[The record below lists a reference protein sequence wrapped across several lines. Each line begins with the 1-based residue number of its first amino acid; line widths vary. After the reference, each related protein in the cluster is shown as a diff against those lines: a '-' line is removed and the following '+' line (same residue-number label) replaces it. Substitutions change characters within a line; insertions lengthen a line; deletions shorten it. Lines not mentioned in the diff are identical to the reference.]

1 MSSIEDAED
10 ESRSPITDEWRRVI
24 RLLGPQQSVYF
35 ALLTGARI
43 AVGFF
48 DLALAA
54 VMYLLFLLLEGRA
67 PTHNFWWTPKTALET
82 ALLAASLVA
91 IRALADIFSSRAVL
105 RQIQYLHKDFLLRLT
120 QSYGE
125 MQWRRFVKLNRSE
138 LSNHTI
144 HTAREAADF
153 YHRCIE
159 MVAGLVT
166 IAVMTAAFVYE
177 SPIAACVFA
186 GAVAAFYFGHQFLI
200 RAKVRQAASS
210 REISMS
216 KLQRKLAD
224 MFLSGKEIR
233 AYGNQAFFYDRVDR
247 EAERFA
253 VANGRA
259 LLLPHVGR
267 IIADQGTMLLFLSLI
282 IVVQLRQGDSQN
294 ILALLA
300 FYFVLSRRMLPLVSQ
315 LSLIA
320 GQMDSSYENVR
331 IVESELAECRR
342 YRALPLP
349 VELPAPG
356 MVLELE
362 QVNFSFIDGANDW
375 KASPILR
382 NINFGLRSGEIV
394 VLHGASGI
402 GKSSLLN
409 LIAGVSQPVSGLVRS
424 DRNGIAYVPQEI
436 ALLDESIRNNLL
448 FGLPEKS
455 DEELM
460 SALAVACL
468 DDFVAAQPLG
478 LETGAGDNGVLISGG
493 ERQRLGLARA
503 ILRGSRLLLLD
514 EATSAL
520 DEDTERRVL
529 ENLRRTG
536 IAVFLATHRS
546 LAHRFA
552 DRVYELQD
560 GCLIDA
566 SHWQFAMDPLALRT
580 DVSVAKPCRQ
590 LRPGTKLPSSTRRA

>member
-1 MSSIEDAED
+1 VNSIEDAES
-10 ESRSPITDEWRRVI
+10 EPGSPITGDWRRVI
-24 RLLGPQQSVYF
+24 RLLGVRQRTLF

-54 VMYLLFLLLEGRA
+54 AMYLLFLLLEGRA
-67 PTHNFWWTPKTALET
+67 PTHNLWWTPKTALEA
-82 ALLAASLVA
+82 ALVAASLVVF
-91 IRALADIFSSRAVL
+91 RALADIFSSRAAL
-105 RQIQYLHKDFLLRLT
+105 RQIQYLYKDFLLRLT
-120 QSYGE
+120 RGYGE

-138 LSNHTI
+138 LSNHTL

-159 MVAGLVT
+159 MAAGLVT

-186 GAVAAFYFGHQFLI
+186 GAVAAFYCGHKFFI
-200 RAKVRQAASS
+200 RARVRRAASS
-210 REISMS
+210 RENSMS

-233 AYGNQAFFYDRVDR
+233 AYGNQAFFQDRVDG

-253 VANGRA
+253 VANRQA
-259 LLLPHVGR
+259 LMLPHIGR
-267 IIADQGTMLLFLSLI
+267 IVADQGTVLLFLGMI

-294 ILALLA
+294 LLALLA

-315 LSLIA
+315 MSLIA
-320 GQMDSSYENVR
+320 GQMDSSYENVK
-331 IVESELAECRR
+331 IIDSELEECRK
-342 YRALPLP
+342 YRTLPSP
-349 VELPAPG
+349 AELPASG
-356 MVLELE
+356 MVLELH
-362 QVNFSFIDGANDW
+362 QVSFSFSK
-375 KASPILR
+375 KAAPILR
-382 NINFGLRSGEIV
+382 NIDFGLHVGEIA

-409 LIAGVSQPVSGLVRS
+409 LIAGVSQPLNGVVRA
-424 DRNGIAYVPQEI
+424 DRNSIAYVPQEI

-460 SALAVACL
+460 SALSVACL
-468 DDFVAAQPLG
+468 DEFIAAHPLG

-520 DEDTERRVL
+520 DEETERRVL
-529 ENLRRTG
+529 ENLSRAGT
-536 IAVFLATHRS
+536 AVFLATHRL

-552 DRVYELQD
+552 DRVYELQN
-560 GCLIDA
+560 GCLIDV
-566 SHWQFAMDPLALRT
+566 SHRKLAVDPPAFRT
-580 DVSVAKPCRQ
+580 EVSVAKPCRQ
-590 LRPGTKLPSSTRRA
+590 PQPGSRFPSLTRRA

>member
-1 MSSIEDAED
+1 MSSFGDAEN
-10 ESRSPITDEWRRVI
+10 EPRSSIAGEWRRVI
-24 RLLGPQQSVYF
+24 RLLGIRQRALF

-43 AVGFF
+43 TVGIL
-48 DLALAA
+48 DLALAGS
-54 VMYLLFLLLEGRA
+54 MYLLFLLLEGRA
-67 PTHNFWWTPKTALET
+67 PTHNFWRLPKTALEA
-82 ALLAASLVA
+82 ALLAASLVVF
-91 IRALADIFSSRAVL
+91 RALADIVSSRSVL
-105 RQIQYLHKDFLLRLT
+105 HQVQNLYRDFLLRLT
-120 QSYGE
+120 RGYGE
-125 MQWRRFVKLNRSE
+125 MQWRQFVKLNRSE
-138 LSNHTI
+138 LSNHTL

-159 MVAGLVT
+159 MAAGVVT
-166 IAVMTAAFVYE
+166 IAIMTAAFVYE

-186 GAVAAFYFGHQFLI
+186 GAVAAFYCAHKLFI
-200 RAKVRQAASS
+200 RTRVRRAASS
-210 REISMS
+210 REKSMT

-233 AYGNQAFFYDRVDR
+233 AYGNQAFFQDRVDR

-253 VANGRA
+253 VANRQA

-267 IIADQGTMLLFLSLI
+267 IVADQGTVLLFLGLI
-282 IVVQLRQGDSQN
+282 VAVQLGQGDSQN
-294 ILALLA
+294 LLALLA

-315 LSLIA
+315 MSLIA
-320 GQMDSSYENVR
+320 GQMDSSYENVK
-331 IVESELAECRR
+331 IVDSELEECRR
-342 YRALPLP
+342 YRTLPLQ
-349 VELPAPG
+349 VELPPPG
-356 MVLELE
+356 LVLEL
-362 QVNFSFIDGANDW
+362 QDVSFSFRKGA
-375 KASPILR
+375 APILQS
-382 NINFGLRSGEIV
+382 INLGLHYGEIV

-409 LIAGVSQPVSGLVRS
+409 LIAGVSQPVSGVVRA
-424 DRNGIAYVPQEI
+424 DRNSIAYVPQEI

-455 DEELM
+455 DEEMM

-468 DDFVAAQPLG
+468 DEFVAAQPLG
-478 LETGAGDNGVLISGG
+478 LETSAGDNGVLISGG
-493 ERQRLGLARA
+493 ERQRLGLART

-520 DEDTERRVL
+520 DEETERRVL
-529 ENLRRTG
+529 ENLRRAGT
-536 IAVFLATHRS
+536 AVFLATHRL

-560 GCLIDA
+560 GCLIDG
-566 SHWQFAMDPLALRT
+566 SHPQFAIGPLVSRT

-590 LRPGTKLPSSTRRA
+590 LRPGSKLPSSTRRA

>member
-1 MSSIEDAED
+1 MSSIEDAEN
-10 ESRSPITDEWRRVI
+10 EPHSPITSEWRRVVQ
-24 RLLGPQQSVYF
+24 LLGVRQRALF

-54 VMYLLFLLLEGRA
+54 AMYLLFLLLEGRA
-67 PTHNFWWTPKTALET
+67 PTRNFWWTPKTALEA
-82 ALLAASLVA
+82 ALFAATMVVF
-91 IRALADIFSSRAVL
+91 RALADIFSSRAVL
-105 RQIQYLHKDFLLRLT
+105 HHIQHLYKDFLLRLT
-120 QSYGE
+120 QGYSG
-125 MQWRRFVKLNRSE
+125 MQWRQFVKLNRSE

-159 MVAGLVT
+159 MVAGVVT

-186 GAVAAFYFGHQFLI
+186 GAVAAYYSGHKLLI
-200 RAKVRQAASS
+200 RARVRRAASN

-233 AYGNQAFFYDRVDR
+233 AYGNQTFFHDRVDR

-253 VANGRA
+253 VANRQA

-267 IIADQGTMLLFLSLI
+267 IIADQGTVLLFLGLI

-294 ILALLA
+294 LLALLA

-315 LSLIA
+315 MSLIA
-320 GQMDSSYENVR
+320 GQMDSSYENVK
-331 IVESELAECRR
+331 IVDSELEDCRR
-342 YRALPLP
+342 YRTPPLP
-349 VELPAPG
+349 VELPALG
-356 MVLELE
+356 LALELE
-362 QVNFSFIDGANDW
+362 EVSFSFSTGA
-375 KASPILR
+375 APILR
-382 NINFGLRSGEIV
+382 NINLGLHLGEIV

-409 LIAGVSQPVSGLVRS
+409 LIAGVSQPISGVVRA
-424 DRNGIAYVPQEI
+424 DRNSIAYVPQEI

-468 DDFVAAQPLG
+468 DEFVMAQPNG
-478 LETGAGDNGVLISGG
+478 LQTGAGDNGVLISGG
-493 ERQRLGLARA
+493 ERHRLGLARA

-520 DEDTERRVL
+520 DEETERRVL
-529 ENLRRTG
+529 ENLKRTG
-536 IAVFLATHRS
+536 IAVFLATHRL

-560 GCLIDA
+560 GYLIDA
-566 SHWQFAMDPLALRT
+566 LLRRIVLGPLASRT
-580 DVSVAKPCRQ
+580 DDSVAKPCRQ
-590 LRPGTKLPSSTRRA
+590 LRPGPKFPSSTIRA

>member
-1 MSSIEDAED
+1 VSSIEDAEN
-10 ESRSPITDEWRRVI
+10 EPRSSITGEWRRVVQ
-24 RLLGPQQSVYF
+24 LLGVRQRALF

-54 VMYLLFLLLEGRA
+54 AMYLLFLLLEGRA
-67 PTHNFWWTPKTALET
+67 PTHKFWWTPKTALEA
-82 ALLAASLVA
+82 ALLAAGLVA

-105 RQIQYLHKDFLLRLT
+105 HQIQHLYKDFLLRLT
-120 QSYGE
+120 QGYGE
-125 MQWRRFVKLNRSE
+125 MQWRQFVKLNRSE

-186 GAVAAFYFGHQFLI
+186 SAVAAFYCGHKLFI
-200 RAKVRQAASS
+200 RARVRRAASN

-233 AYGNQAFFYDRVDR
+233 AYGNQAFFHDRVDR

-253 VANGRA
+253 VANRQA

-267 IIADQGTMLLFLSLI
+267 IIADQGTVLLFLGLI

-294 ILALLA
+294 LLALLA

-315 LSLIA
+315 MSLIA
-320 GQMDSSYENVR
+320 GQMDSSYENVK
-331 IVESELAECRR
+331 IVDSELEDCRR
-342 YRALPLP
+342 YRTLPLP

-356 MVLELE
+356 LALELE
-362 QVNFSFIDGANDW
+362 GVSFSFSTGA
-375 KASPILR
+375 APILR
-382 NINFGLRSGEIV
+382 NINLGLHLGEIV

-409 LIAGVSQPVSGLVRS
+409 LIAGVSQPVSGVVRA
-424 DRNGIAYVPQEI
+424 DRKSIAYVPQEI

-468 DDFVAAQPLG
+468 DEFVGAQPNG
-478 LETGAGDNGVLISGG
+478 LETSAGDNGVLISGG

-520 DEDTERRVL
+520 DEETERRVL
-529 ENLRRTG
+529 ENLRRSG

-560 GCLIDA
+560 GCLVEEA
-566 SHWQFAMDPLALRT
+566 HRQFAIGPLASRT
-580 DVSVAKPCRQ
+580 DISVAKPCRQ
-590 LRPGTKLPSSTRRA
+590 LRPGSKLPLSTRRV

>member
-1 MSSIEDAED
+1 VNSIEDAES
-10 ESRSPITDEWRRVI
+10 EPRSPITGDWRRVI
-24 RLLGPQQSVYF
+24 RLLGVRQRTLF

-54 VMYLLFLLLEGRA
+54 AMYLLFLLLEGRA
-67 PTHNFWWTPKTALET
+67 PTHNLWWTPKTALEA
-82 ALLAASLVA
+82 ALVAASLVVF
-91 IRALADIFSSRAVL
+91 RALADIFSSRAVL
-105 RQIQYLHKDFLLRLT
+105 RQIQYLYKDFLLRLT
-120 QSYGE
+120 RGYGE

-138 LSNHTI
+138 LSNHTL

-166 IAVMTAAFVYE
+166 IVVMTAAFVYE

-186 GAVAAFYFGHQFLI
+186 GAVTAFYCGHKLFI
-200 RAKVRQAASS
+200 RARVRRAASS
-210 REISMS
+210 RENSMS

-233 AYGNQAFFYDRVDR
+233 AYGNQAFFHDRVDG

-253 VANGRA
+253 VANRQA
-259 LLLPHVGR
+259 LSLPHIGR
-267 IIADQGTMLLFLSLI
+267 IVADQGTVLLFLGMI

-294 ILALLA
+294 LLALLA

-315 LSLIA
+315 MSLIA
-320 GQMDSSYENVR
+320 GQMDSSYENVK
-331 IVESELAECRR
+331 IIDSELEECRR
-342 YRALPLP
+342 YRTLPSP
-349 VELPAPG
+349 AELPAPG
-356 MVLELE
+356 MVLELH
-362 QVNFSFIDGANDW
+362 QVSFSFSK
-375 KASPILR
+375 KAAPILR
-382 NINFGLRSGEIV
+382 NIDFGLHVGEIA

-409 LIAGVSQPVSGLVRS
+409 LIAGVSQPLNGVVRA
-424 DRNGIAYVPQEI
+424 DRNSIAYVPQEI

-460 SALAVACL
+460 SALSVACL
-468 DDFVAAQPLG
+468 DEFIAAHPLG

-520 DEDTERRVL
+520 DEETERRVL
-529 ENLRRTG
+529 ENLSRVGT
-536 IAVFLATHRS
+536 AVFLATHRL

-552 DRVYELQD
+552 DRVYELQN
-560 GCLIDA
+560 GCLIDV
-566 SHWQFAMDPLALRT
+566 SHRKLAVDAPAFRT
-580 DVSVAKPCRQ
+580 EVSAAKPCRQ
-590 LRPGTKLPSSTRRA
+590 PQTGSRFPSSTRRA

>member
-1 MSSIEDAED
+1 VSSIEDAEN
-10 ESRSPITDEWRRVI
+10 EPRSPITGEWRRVVQ
-24 RLLGPQQSVYF
+24 LLGVRQRALF

-54 VMYLLFLLLEGRA
+54 AMYLLFLLLEGRA
-67 PTHNFWWTPKTALET
+67 PTRNFWWTPKTALEA
-82 ALLAASLVA
+82 ALLAAGLVA

-105 RQIQYLHKDFLLRLT
+105 HRIQHLYKDFLLRLT
-120 QSYGE
+120 QGYGE
-125 MQWRRFVKLNRSE
+125 MQWRQFVKLNRSE

-186 GAVAAFYFGHQFLI
+186 GAVAAFYCGHKLFI
-200 RAKVRQAASS
+200 RARVRRAASN

-233 AYGNQAFFYDRVDR
+233 AYGNQAFFHDRVDR

-253 VANGRA
+253 VANRQA

-267 IIADQGTMLLFLSLI
+267 IIADQGTVLLFLGLI

-294 ILALLA
+294 LLALLA

-315 LSLIA
+315 MSLIA
-320 GQMDSSYENVR
+320 GQMDSSYENVK
-331 IVESELAECRR
+331 IVDSELEDCRR
-342 YRALPLP
+342 YRTLPFP

-356 MVLELE
+356 LALELE
-362 QVNFSFIDGANDW
+362 GVSFSFSTEGA
-375 KASPILR
+375 PILR
-382 NINFGLRSGEIV
+382 SINLGLRLGEIV

-409 LIAGVSQPVSGLVRS
+409 LIAGVSQPVSGVVRA
-424 DRNGIAYVPQEI
+424 DRKSIAYVPQEI

-468 DDFVAAQPLG
+468 DEFVAAQSRG

-520 DEDTERRVL
+520 DEETERRVL
-529 ENLRRTG
+529 ENLRRSG

-560 GCLIDA
+560 GCLVED
-566 SHWQFAMDPLALRT
+566 SHRQFAIGPLASRT

-590 LRPGTKLPSSTRRA
+590 LRPGSKLPLSTRRV

>member
-1 MSSIEDAED
+1 VSFIEDAEN
-10 ESRSPITDEWRRVI
+10 EPRSPITGEWRRVI
-24 RLLGPQQSVYF
+24 RLLGVRQRALF

-54 VMYLLFLLLEGRA
+54 VMYLLFLLLESRA
-67 PTHNFWWTPKTALET
+67 PTHNFWWTPKTALEA
-82 ALLAASLVA
+82 ALLAASLVV
-91 IRALADIFSSRAVL
+91 IRALADIVSSSAVL
-105 RQIQYLHKDFLLRLT
+105 RQIQYLYKDFLLRLT
-120 QSYGE
+120 RGYGE

-159 MVAGLVT
+159 MAAGLVT
-166 IAVMTAAFVYE
+166 IAAMTVAFVCE

-186 GAVAAFYFGHQFLI
+186 GAVAAFYGGHKLFI
-200 RAKVRQAASS
+200 RTGVRRAASS
-210 REISMS
+210 RERSMS

-233 AYGNQAFFYDRVDR
+233 AYGNQAFFHDRVDR

-253 VANGRA
+253 VANRQA

-267 IIADQGTMLLFLSLI
+267 IFADQGTVLLFLGLI
-282 IVVQLRQGDSQN
+282 VVVQLRQGDSQN
-294 ILALLA
+294 LLALLA

-315 LSLIA
+315 MSLIA
-320 GQMDSSYENVR
+320 GQMDSSYENVK
-331 IVESELAECRR
+331 IVDLELEECRR
-342 YRALPLP
+342 YRALPMP
-349 VELPAPG
+349 VELPVPG
-356 MVLELE
+356 LVLELQE
-362 QVNFSFIDGANDW
+362 VNFSFSKVA
-375 KASPILR
+375 APILR
-382 NINFGLRSGEIV
+382 NINLGLHLGEIV

-409 LIAGVSQPVSGLVRS
+409 LIAGVSQPVSGVVRV
-424 DRNGIAYVPQEI
+424 DRDSIAYVPQEI
-436 ALLDESIRNNLL
+436 ALLDESIRKNLL

-455 DEELM
+455 DEDLM
-460 SALAVACL
+460 GSLAVACL
-468 DDFVAAQPLG
+468 DDFVAAQPFG
-478 LETGAGDNGVLISGG
+478 LETSAGDNGVLISGG

-503 ILRGSRLLLLD
+503 ILRGSSLLLLD

-520 DEDTERRVL
+520 DEETERQVL
-529 ENLRRTG
+529 ENLRRSGT
-536 IAVFLATHRS
+536 AVFLATHRL

-566 SHWQFAMDPLALRT
+566 SHRQFAIGPLTSRT

-590 LRPGTKLPSSTRRA
+590 LRTGSKLPSSTRRA